1 MCRSYRWH
9 RIVLIIVLALQ
20 LLLLSPTTSHS
31 FTSKYD
37 IYFYKYSKLYFGPTF
52 DYKWFKAQSITESNL
67 KPNATSPVG
76 AKGLMQIMP
85 GTWSDIQKKLKS
97 TGLGIV
103 ANITDPEYN
112 IMYGVHYD
120 RYLWN
125 NWKSK
130 RPVKDRLSLM
140 FASYNAGIG
149 NILRAQ
155 KLCID
160 DDSSRGCNQWNVIKG
175 YKHNRW
181 RWEETHN
188 YVDRIF
194 MNYNK
199 LKDK

>member
-1 MCRSYRWH
+1 M
-9 RIVLIIVLALQ
+9 LF
-20 LLLLSPTTSHS
+20 LSPVTSHS
-31 FTSKYD
+31 FTNKYD
-37 IYFYKYSKLYFGPTF
+37 IYFYKYSKLYFGTTF

-76 AKGLMQIMP
+76 ARGLMQIMP
-85 GTWSDIQKKLKS
+85 GTWGDIQRKVKLV
-97 TGLGIV
+97 GD
-103 ANITDPEYN
+103 ITSPEYN
-112 IMYGVHYD
+112 IMYGLYYD